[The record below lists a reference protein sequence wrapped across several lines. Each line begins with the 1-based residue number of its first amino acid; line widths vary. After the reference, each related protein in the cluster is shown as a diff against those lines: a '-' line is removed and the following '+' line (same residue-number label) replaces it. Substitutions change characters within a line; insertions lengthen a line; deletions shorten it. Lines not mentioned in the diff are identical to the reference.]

1 MNPWLTIVMP
11 VHFGA
16 DFIGSALA
24 SVASESPVGV
34 EVRIYNSA
42 DDKGAARRVAER
54 FSDQLSII
62 WQEREE
68 IKSWTGKTNLGVS
81 ETEAPYIAML
91 HQDDLWLPGH
101 LAAIRQSISDDP
113 EAAMSIGSSR
123 FADAK
128 GRLLSA
134 WKLPFSPGSYEG
146 TGLFEALLVQNS
158 IAIPSPVI
166 KREAWLACGGL
177 DDALWYTADWD
188 LYLKLTRTG
197 RIVVRPEATTAFRL
211 HGGSLTMAGR
221 SDLDEFRLQL
231 ESVLTRHLE
240 DFPDTS
246 DTQVLQAR
254 ASIDINCALAA
265 TSAGKPGTLP
275 GALLA
280 LARLG
285 PRGLS
290 RYFAQ
295 SRIIDRVYP
304 RLKLKLTRGF

>member
-123 FADAK
+123 FADA
-128 GRLLSA
+128 SH
-134 WKLPFSPGSYEG
+134 
-146 TGLFEALLVQNS
+146 S
-158 IAIPSPVI
+158 IAYRP
-166 KREAWLACGGL
+166 
-177 DDALWYTADWD
+177 AL
-188 LYLKLTRTG
+188 
-197 RIVVRPEATTAFRL
+197 I
-211 HGGSLTMAGR
+211 SL
-221 SDLDEFRLQL
+221 
-231 ESVLTRHLE
+231 
-240 DFPDTS
+240 P
-246 DTQVLQAR
+246 
-254 ASIDINCALAA
+254 
-265 TSAGKPGTLP
+265 
-275 GALLA
+275 
-280 LARLG
+280 
-285 PRGLS
+285 
-290 RYFAQ
+290 
-295 SRIIDRVYP
+295 
-304 RLKLKLTRGF
+304 